1 MCAEVFFISRLQ
13 SQAIALKRIPEVFS
27 LVFNVSNFISGA
39 MFLEIWKWSWGLDT
53 QRWVSEQYWKWS
65 SLAGATGI
73 LRRRKTHRQW
83 NDVYMKT
90 PTPTLQSRVALGSF
104 AGPFATGRLRGCAG
118 AKCCRPA
125 REIAFLQQEEK
136 KNKTQKPTSEG
147 NTELKISREVETMP
161 ELVLHL
167 WKPLQMY
174 WNL

>member
-1 MCAEVFFISRLQ
+1 
-13 SQAIALKRIPEVFS
+13 
-27 LVFNVSNFISGA
+27 
-39 MFLEIWKWSWGLDT
+39 
-53 QRWVSEQYWKWS
+53 
-65 SLAGATGI
+65 
-73 LRRRKTHRQW
+73 
-83 NDVYMKT
+83 MKT

-167 WKPLQMY
+167 
-174 WNL
+174 